1 MGLKSRQLAA
11 ARDADHAVIARLV
24 SILNGETPIE
34 TGTDIIALDVVA
46 HVDGWTFQGINV
58 WANWI
63 DYIRSRGRVSAPS
76 LLVEDLVVNADAT
89 ITVRGRWQGVRFGR
103 VATSLPGA
111 ARYRLE
117 GGRIVEIW
125 STRRNYSFL
134 CGLHTVFHSGFAL
147 ELLRAQWVRR
157 RAARLDLLQPSPHV
171 RPPAV
176 RAAARTG

>member
-1 MGLKSRQLAA
+1 VTEAA
-11 ARDADHAVIARLV
+11 AETDANRAIVARLV

-34 TGTDIIALDVVA
+34 AGMDIVAPDVVA

-76 LLVEDLVVNADAT
+76 LLVDDVVVNPDAT

-111 ARYRLE
+111 ARYRLAR
-117 GGRIVEIW
+117 GRIVEIW

-134 CGLHTVFHSGFAL
+134 CGLHTAFHSGFAL
-147 ELLRAQWVRR
+147 ELLRLQWVRR
-157 RAARLDLLQPSPHV
+157 RAARLDLRHPSRHR
-171 RPPAV
+171 RPPGFW
-176 RAAARTG
+176 AAARSR